1 MRTVEFL
8 FLLFLASAQPL
19 GNKNFVVYFF
29 PYFTYPTNDSIYIL
43 EEGDA
48 CNLPNGQNGTCV
60 KVNDCAFAQEQLEN
74 QQHPEMCTSQKYSS
88 LACCIKTS
96 SRILRKPGVLSDESK
111 MFLSEW
117 KISHK
122 KKSVAECRLSVP
134 YGLHQILIFHGK
146 ASAAEEFPHMVGE
159 RHNKQIHDIKQV
171 LL

>member
-48 CNLPNGQNGTCV
+48 CNLPNGQNGACV

-122 KKSVAECRLSVP
+122 KSLLQNVDCPCPTDYIKFLFFMVKHPLQRSF
-134 YGLHQILIFHGK
+134 LIW
-146 ASAAEEFPHMVGE
+146 
-159 RHNKQIHDIKQV
+159 
-171 LL
+171 